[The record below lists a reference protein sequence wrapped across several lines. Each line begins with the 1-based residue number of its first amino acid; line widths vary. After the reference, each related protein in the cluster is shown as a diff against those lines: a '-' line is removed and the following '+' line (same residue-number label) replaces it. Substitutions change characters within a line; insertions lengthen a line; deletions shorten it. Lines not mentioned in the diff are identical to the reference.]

1 MKESAPVAFK
11 YKGAA
16 LFVDDIDRARAFYE
30 GLLGLVA
37 ETDHGGYVTY
47 GGGLALWASEASG
60 ESIFSRRVER
70 AERGTGE
77 MELYF
82 ETDDIAGSYALLER
96 AGTAMIHPV
105 QEEPWGQRTFRC
117 YDPDGHIVEVG
128 EPMRAVVERL
138 AAAGVPLE
146 NIARRTTLPMELI
159 LQIIGY
165 PRFC

>member
-1 MKESAPVAFK
+1 MAFK

-16 LFVDDIDRARAFYE
+16 IFVDDIDRAREFYE

-47 GGGLALWASEASG
+47 GGGLALWASGRAG
-60 ESIFSRRVER
+60 ESIFSRRVEK
-70 AERGTGE
+70 AERGTGQ

-82 ETDDIAGSYALLER
+82 ETDDVSGSYALLES
-96 AGTAMIHPV
+96 AGTPMIHPV
-105 QEEPWGQRTFRC
+105 QEEPWGQRTLRC

-138 AAAGVPLE
+138 TAAGVPLE
-146 NIARRTTLPMELI
+146 NIVRRTTLPMELV